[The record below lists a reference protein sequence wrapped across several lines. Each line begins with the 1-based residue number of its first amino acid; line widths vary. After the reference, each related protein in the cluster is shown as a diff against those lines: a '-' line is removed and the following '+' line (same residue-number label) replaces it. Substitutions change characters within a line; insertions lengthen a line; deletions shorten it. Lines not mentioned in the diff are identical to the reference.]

1 MNDHEQEVLDG
12 LEASLLASNLDRSAL
27 ALVDALA
34 TFTRLGADRLHTT
47 DIIAALEV
55 EETWSEWAS
64 IPLPAAARELAALLE
79 DHDVRPRCVTIA
91 GRRARGY
98 LRDDL
103 EQAWQAFASQAF
115 TNDDND
121 SYDWKD

>member
-12 LEASLLASNLDRSAL
+12 LEASLLASSLDRSTL
-27 ALVDALA
+27 ALLDALT

-47 DIIAALEV
+47 DLIEAMED

-64 IPLPAAARELAALLE
+64 IPVPAAARELAVLLE
-79 DHDVRPRCVTIA
+79 DHEVRPRSVTVA

-98 LRDDL
+98 RREDL
-103 EQAWQAFASQAF
+103 EHAWHPYGSQAF
-115 TNDDND
+115 TNND
-121 SYDWKD
+121 INQGDE

>member
-1 MNDHEQEVLDG
+1 MNDNEQEVLDG
-12 LEASLLASNLDRSAL
+12 IEAATFATSLDRSAL

-34 TFTRLGADRLHTT
+34 TLTRLGADRLHTA
-47 DIIAALEV
+47 DIIEALEV

-79 DHDVRPRCVTIA
+79 EHDVRPRSVTVA

-121 SYDWKD
+121 NYDWKD